1 MKKWLL
7 AIAAI
12 LIVAAL
18 IGLYFLRKNDEEIN
32 QIEDEPLA
40 QIVEMEEAE

>member
-18 IGLYFLRKNDEEIN
+18 IGLKFLRQADEEIN
-32 QIEDEPLA
+32 EIEDEPLA
-40 QIVEMEEAE
+40 EVVEMEEAK